1 MKLSLTLS
9 LGIALALLTPA
20 ADAVPLWVGWG
31 IQDGTASLAINGQSL
46 GSPVYT
52 GAFEARQ
59 GGVDGTS
66 LGYVYCVDLEHSM
79 NLNRTMEFDAFE
91 TTHPD
96 LNQAPANGFVRR
108 NGSWAAWLYYNYGRN
123 VTNASQAGAMQ
134 VALWE
139 ILYDGDANL
148 RTGNFALTGSF
159 AHESQAQAYLALAP
173 AANWVQAYYRHTG
186 SLQQD
191 IIGPMNPVPEPGT
204 ILLLGSGLLAVGAAF
219 RRRMG
224 R

>member
-1 MKLSLTLS
+1 MKLTLS
-9 LGIALALLTPA
+9 ISLAVAFALLAPA
-20 ADAVPLWVGWG
+20 ANAVPLWVGWG
-31 IQDGTASLAINGQSL
+31 IQDGTTSIAIQGIGTL
-46 GSPVYT
+46 GPFYT
-52 GAFEARQ
+52 GAFEARE

-79 NLNRTMEFDAFE
+79 NLNQTMEYDALE

-96 LNQAPANGFVRR
+96 LNQAPSNGFVRR

-123 VTNASQAGAMQ
+123 VTNASEAGAMQ

-148 RTGNFALTGSF
+148 RTGNFSLTGSF
-159 AHESQAQAYLALAP
+159 AHEAQAQAYLGLAP
-173 AANWVQAYYRHTG
+173 ASNWVQAYYRHTG

-191 IIGPMNPVPEPGT
+191 IMGPMNPVPEPGT
-204 ILLLGSGLLAVGAAF
+204 ILLLGSGLIAVGAAF
-219 RRRMG
+219 RRRIG

>member
-1 MKLSLTLS
+1 MKLSLGIS
-9 LGIALALLTPA
+9 LGVALALLAPA
-20 ADAVPLWVGWG
+20 ANAVPLWVGWG
-31 IQDGTASLAINGQSL
+31 IQDGTASLAVAGHSL

-52 GAFEARQ
+52 GAFEARE
-59 GGVDGTS
+59 GGIDGTS

-79 NLNRTMEFDAFE
+79 NLNHTMEFEALE
-91 TTHPD
+91 TTHAD
-96 LNQAPANGFVRR
+96 LNHAPADGFVRR
-108 NGSWAAWLYYNYGRN
+108 NGNWAAWLYYNYGRN

-148 RTGNFALTGSF
+148 RTGNFSLIGDF
-159 AHESQAQAYLALAP
+159 AHEAQANAYLELAP
-173 AANWVQAYYRHTG
+173 ASNWVQAYYRHTG
-186 SLQQD
+186 TLQQD

-204 ILLLGSGLLAVGAAF
+204 ILLLGSGLIAVGAAL
-219 RRRMG
+219 RRRIG